1 MTNTFLISEA
11 QIRNYTDI
19 EDNVDSALIKNGIR
33 EAADIKLQPIIGTLL
48 YEKLQTLVD
57 SGDITLGA
65 NSNYKT
71 LLDDYIQNMLIY
83 AAYWYILDS
92 IYIRSR
98 NNGLLIPDGGES
110 SIAADRSM
118 YNVKRQS
125 VQNKMEFY
133 SNLLTDYIIEEQTL
147 FPELNASNKLYDL
160 QPDYDVK
167 YGNPF
172 VFNRKD
178 RWTDEML
185 KRGIRVY
192 DTRYKQYPQ

>member
-19 EDNVDSALIKNGIR
+19 EDNIDSALIKNGIR
-33 EAADIKLQPIIGTLL
+33 EAQDIKLQPIIGTLL

-92 IYIRSR
+92 VYIRSR
-98 NNGLLIPDGGES
+98 NSGLLIPDGGEQ

-160 QPDYDVK
+160 QPNYDEK

>member
-19 EDNVDSALIKNGIR
+19 EDNIDSALIKNGIR
-33 EAADIKLQPIIGTLL
+33 EAQDIKLQPIIGTLL

-65 NSNYKT
+65 NSDYKT

-92 IYIRSR
+92 VYIRSR

-110 SIAADRSM
+110 SIAAYRSM

>member
-11 QIRNYTDI
+11 QIRSYTDI
-19 EDNVDSALIKNGIR
+19 EDNIDTALIKNGIR
-33 EAADIKLQPIIGTLL
+33 EAQDIKLQPIIGTLL
-48 YEKLQTLVD
+48 YEKLQSLVD
-57 SGDITLGA
+57 AGTIGDSA
-65 NSNYKT
+65 NANYKT
-71 LLDDYIQNMLIY
+71 LLDDFIQNMLIY

-92 IYIRSR
+92 VYIRSR
-98 NNGLLIPDGGES
+98 NNGLLIPDGGEN

-133 SNLLTDYIIEEQTL
+133 SNLLTDYIIEEQNL
-147 FPELNASNKLYDL
+147 FPELNSSNKLYDL
-160 QPDYDVK
+160 NPDYDVK
-167 YGNPF
+167 YGSPF
-172 VFNRKD
+172 VFNVKD
-178 RWTDEML
+178 RYTQEMI

>member
-19 EDNVDSALIKNGIR
+19 EDNVDSALVKNGIR
-33 EAADIKLQPIIGTLL
+33 EAQDIKLQPIIGTLL
-48 YEKLQTLVD
+48 YEKLTSLVD
-57 SGDITLGA
+57 AGTIGDSA
-65 NSNYKT
+65 NANYKT
-71 LLDDYIQNMLIY
+71 LLDSYIQNMLIY

-98 NNGLLIPDGGES
+98 NNGLLIPTPAEN
-110 SIAADRSM
+110 ATNVDRSLF
-118 YNVKRQS
+118 NVKRQA

-133 SNLLTDYIIEEQTL
+133 ANLLTDYIIEEQTL
-147 FPELNASNKLYDL
+147 YPELNASNKLFELNPSYED
-160 QPDYDVK
+160 K
-167 YGNPF
+167 YGSPF
-172 VFNRKD
+172 VFNNKSR
-178 RWTDEML
+178 RATEFV

>member
-19 EDNVDSALIKNGIR
+19 EDNIDTALIKNGIR
-33 EAADIKLQPIIGTLL
+33 EAQDIKLQPIIGTLL
-48 YEKLQTLVD
+48 IEKLYSLVD
-57 SGDITLGA
+57 AGTINDSA
-65 NSNYKT
+65 NADYKA
-71 LLDDYIQNMLIY
+71 LLDGYIQNMLIY

-92 IYIRSR
+92 VYIRSR
-98 NNGLLIPDGGES
+98 NNGLLIPDGSENS
-110 SIAADRSM
+110 VSADRTM
-118 YNVKRQS
+118 YNVKRQA

-147 FPELNASNKLYDL
+147 YPELNASNKLFEL
-160 QPDYDVK
+160 NPDYEDK
-167 YGNPF
+167 YGSPF
-172 VFNRKD
+172 VFNDKTR
-178 RWTDEML
+178 RASEFV

>member
-19 EDNVDSALIKNGIR
+19 EDNIDTALIKNGIR
-33 EAADIKLQPIIGTLL
+33 EAQDIKLQPIIGTLL
-48 YEKLQTLVD
+48 IEKLYSLVD
-57 SGDITLGA
+57 AGTINDSA
-65 NSNYKT
+65 NADYKA
-71 LLDDYIQNMLIY
+71 LLDGYIQNMLIY

-92 IYIRSR
+92 VYIRSR
-98 NNGLLIPDGGES
+98 NNGLLIPDGSENS
-110 SIAADRSM
+110 VAADRSM
-118 YNVKRQS
+118 YNVKRQA

-147 FPELNASNKLYDL
+147 YPELNASNKLFEL
-160 QPDYDVK
+160 NPDYEDK
-167 YGNPF
+167 YGSPF
-172 VFNRKD
+172 VFNDKTR
-178 RWTDEML
+178 RASEFV